1 MAIELLGELVHAYP
15 DKKLA
20 IQVRGDRLLPGSA
33 PKVSQIA

>member
-20 IQVRGDRLLPGSA
+20 IQVRGDRLLPSA
-33 PKVSQIA
+33 SPKVSQLA